1 MVVLSLGEFLWSLL
15 VIFFMVVYFMMLIEI
30 IADVFRRRD
39 ASGGKK
45 ALWLL
50 FIFLAPLIGM
60 LAYLITNSE
69 PMAERSAAR
78 AQRAV
83 ALDEQYSRTV
93 SGGGGGGGAAAEIAQ
108 AKELLDNGTIGQSEF
123 EQLKAKALQTN

>member
-30 IADVFRRRD
+30 IADVFRRHD

-50 FIFLAPLIGM
+50 FILVAPLIGM

-69 PMAERSAAR
+69 PMAERNAAR
-78 AQRAV
+78 VDRAV
-83 ALDEQYSRTV
+83 ARSGGYAAPV
-93 SGGGGGGGAAAEIAQ
+93 SGGSATAEIAQ
-108 AKELLDNGTIGQSEF
+108 AKELLDNGTIDQSEF
-123 EQLKAKALQTN
+123 AQLKAKALQTG